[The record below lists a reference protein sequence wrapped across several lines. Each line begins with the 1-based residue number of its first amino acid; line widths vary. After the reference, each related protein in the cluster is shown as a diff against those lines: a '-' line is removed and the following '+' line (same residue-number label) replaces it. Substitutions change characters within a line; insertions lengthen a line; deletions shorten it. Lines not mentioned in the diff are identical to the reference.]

1 MSRVLVTGGA
11 GYVGSVCS
19 EELLRQGYEVSIVD
33 NLSTGHRHAVPD
45 GAEFHHV
52 DIGDTAGMRQIL
64 ASKSFDAVFHFAA
77 KALIPESVT
86 NPAAFYQVNVV
97 AATTMMD
104 AIREAGIKRF
114 IFSSTAAVYGNPV
127 EVPIPEDHPKA
138 PVNSYGETKL
148 AFERLLEWYSRAYDI
163 SVCAFR
169 YFNASGA
176 TLAHGEEHVPETHIL
191 PLLFEAAV
199 GEREFF
205 TIFGCDY
212 PTPDGTC
219 VRDYVHVLDI
229 AQAHILAF
237 QSMNLPGFSVYNIG
251 LGKSYSVR
259 EVHAQAERIIGMK
272 IPIREGASRAGDP
285 AILCASPK
293 RLISEL
299 GWNPKHSGL
308 DHIIETAWA
317 WKKRGRSIAGESPQA
332 RTQ

>member
-33 NLSTGHRHAVPD
+33 NLSTGHRHAIPE
-45 GAEFHHV
+45 GAEFYHI
-52 DIGDTAGMRQIL
+52 DIGDSAGMREVL
-64 ASKSFDAVFHFAA
+64 ASKEYDAVFHFAA

-86 NPAAFYQVNVV
+86 NPAAFYQVNVI
-97 AATTMMD
+97 AATTMIN
-104 AIREAGIKRF
+104 AVREAGIKRF

-127 EVPIPEDHPKA
+127 EVPITEEHPKA
-138 PVNSYGETKL
+138 PVNSYGDTKL
-148 AFERLLEWYSRAYDI
+148 AFERLLEWYSMAYGI
-163 SVCAFR
+163 GVCAFR

-176 TLAHGEEHVPETHIL
+176 TLTHGEEHVPETHIL
-191 PLLFEAAV
+191 PLLFEAAL

-205 TIFGCDY
+205 TIYGCDY

-237 QSMNLPGFSVYNIG
+237 ETMRSPGFSAYNIG

-259 EVHAQAERIIGMK
+259 ESHASVERVIGHK
-272 IPIREGASRAGDP
+272 IPLKEGERRAGDP
-285 AILCASPK
+285 AVLCASPK
-293 RLISEL
+293 RLMSEL
-299 GWNPKHSGL
+299 GWKPQHSDL

-317 WKKRGRSIAGESPQA
+317 WKTHGCLMAGEI
-332 RTQ
+332 T

>member
-33 NLSTGHRHAVPD
+33 NLSTGHRHAVPE
-45 GAEFHHV
+45 GAEFRSI
-52 DIGDTAGMRQIL
+52 DIGDAASMRDVL
-64 ASKSFDAVFHFAA
+64 AKKKYDAVFHFAA

-86 NPAAFYQVNVV
+86 NPAVFYQVNVV
-97 AATTMMD
+97 AATTMID
-104 AIREAGIKRF
+104 AVREAGIKRF
-114 IFSSTAAVYGNPV
+114 IFSSTAAVYGNPI
-127 EVPIPEDHPKA
+127 EAPISEDHAKA

-148 AFERLLEWYSRAYDI
+148 AFERLLEWYSKAYGI

-176 TLAHGEEHVPETHIL
+176 TLAHGEEHVPETHII
-191 PLLFEAAV
+191 PLLFEAAT

-205 TIFGCDY
+205 TIYGCDY

-229 AQAHILAF
+229 AQAHILAL
-237 QSMNLPGFSVYNIG
+237 QTMNSPQFSVYNIG

-259 EVHAQAERIIGMK
+259 EVHARAERIIGRK
-272 IPIREGASRAGDP
+272 ILLREGNSRAGDP
-285 AILCASPK
+285 AVLCASPR

-299 GWNPKHSGL
+299 GWNPKHSDL

-317 WKKRGRSIAGESPQA
+317 WKNRSSSIANEATQA
-332 RTQ
+332 RPK

>member
-19 EELLRQGYEVSIVD
+19 EGLLRLGYEVSIVD
-33 NLSTGHRHAVPD
+33 NLSTGHRHAVPE
-45 GAEFHHV
+45 GAEFHHI
-52 DIGDTAGMRQIL
+52 DIGDAAGMREVL
-64 ASKSFDAVFHFAA
+64 ASRAFDAVFHIAA

-86 NPAAFYQVNVV
+86 NPAVFYQVNVV
-97 AATTMMD
+97 AATTMIN
-104 AIREAGIKRF
+104 AVREAGIKRF

-127 EVPIPEDHPKA
+127 ELPIPEEHPKA

-148 AFERLLEWYSRAYDI
+148 AFERLLEWYSRAYGI
-163 SVCAFR
+163 SVCVFR

-205 TIFGCDY
+205 TIYGCDY

-237 QSMNLPGFSVYNIG
+237 QTMNSPGFSAYNIG

-259 EVHAQAERIIGMK
+259 EVHACAERIIGVK

-285 AILCASPK
+285 AVLCASPR

-299 GWNPKHSGL
+299 GWNPQHSNL
-308 DHIIETAWA
+308 DYIIETAWA
-317 WKKRGRSIAGESPQA
+317 WKKRGRLIAGGTPQA
-332 RTQ
+332 RPQ